1 MLKNLIK
8 KKSNYE
14 ERNEIV
20 KLQNEIIIFEIVF
33 GMVNGWPYEEF
44 QNILHIPILIT
55 HHYNFQQEWL
65 PEVIGNKTK
74 LKITKLQNLSKT
86 KS

>member
-1 MLKNLIK
+1 MEIVIRKGEKQLFKNLIK

-33 GMVNGWPYEEF
+33 GMVNG
-44 QNILHIPILIT
+44 
-55 HHYNFQQEWL
+55 
-65 PEVIGNKTK
+65 
-74 LKITKLQNLSKT
+74 
-86 KS
+86 

>member
-1 MLKNLIK
+1 LLKNLIK

-33 GMVNGWPYEEF
+33 GMVNG
-44 QNILHIPILIT
+44 
-55 HHYNFQQEWL
+55 
-65 PEVIGNKTK
+65 
-74 LKITKLQNLSKT
+74 
-86 KS
+86 

>member
-1 MLKNLIK
+1 LFKNLIK

-33 GMVNGWPYEEF
+33 GMVNG
-44 QNILHIPILIT
+44 
-55 HHYNFQQEWL
+55 
-65 PEVIGNKTK
+65 
-74 LKITKLQNLSKT
+74 
-86 KS
+86 